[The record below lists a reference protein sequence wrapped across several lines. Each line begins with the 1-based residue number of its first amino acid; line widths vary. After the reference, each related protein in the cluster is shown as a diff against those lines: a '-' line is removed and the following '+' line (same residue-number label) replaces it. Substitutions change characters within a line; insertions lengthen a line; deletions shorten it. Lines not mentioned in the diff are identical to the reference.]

1 LNKIDLVDADARR
14 SLALRHPGGVPVSAL
29 SGEGLEALEATMA
42 RTIPRPEAELTLL
55 IPYGRDEVTARL
67 HREGEI
73 LASESR
79 EGGTLMRARVD
90 EPLRSAVRE
99 FETDGR

>member
-1 LNKIDLVDADARR
+1 
-14 SLALRHPGGVPVSAL
+14 
-29 SGEGLEALEATMA
+29 M
-42 RTIPRPEAELTLL
+42 
-55 IPYGRDEVTARL
+55 TARL

-79 EGGTLMRARVD
+79 DGGTLVRARVD